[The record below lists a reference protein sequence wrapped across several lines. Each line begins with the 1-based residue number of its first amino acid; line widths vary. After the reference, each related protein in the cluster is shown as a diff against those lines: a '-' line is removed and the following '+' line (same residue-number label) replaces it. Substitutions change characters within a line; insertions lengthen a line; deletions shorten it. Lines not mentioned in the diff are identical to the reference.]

1 MACDCLLVAC
11 SVLLLVVRDDVC
23 RRSVDR
29 QLPSEEKADREQR
42 GGRVNI
48 IIIIIIIMMMMMMM
62 MMMMRADI
70 RNNKE

>member
-1 MACDCLLVAC
+1 MACDCLHVAC

-29 QLPSEEKADREQR
+29 QLPSEEKEDRQQR

-48 IIIIIIIMMMMMMM
+48 IIIIMMMM